1 LSIDEVEVIVN
12 SLPEVNAGAD
22 QTICDG
28 DTVSLTGSGASS
40 YAWNN
45 GVIDGVSFS
54 PSLGTTTYT
63 LTGTDGNGCLSIDE
77 VEVIVNSLPEVNA
90 GADQTICDG
99 DTVWLS
105 GSGASSYAWDNGVIN
120 GVSFSPSLG
129 TTIYTLTGT
138 DNNGCVSTDEVEV
151 IVNSLPD
158 VNAGA
163 DQTICDGETVSLS
176 GSGANSY
183 AWDNGVINGVSFS
196 PSLGTTT
203 YTLTGTNGN
212 GCVSNDD
219 VDVTMYSNPEVSFTL
234 TQDSLCFSADS
245 LELFGLP
252 LGGDFSGN
260 GVNNN
265 WFHPSAAGLGAHA
278 LTYSYTDSLTNCVGS
293 DTVIIEVLGCAGVV
307 NLGQEFI
314 HVYPNPTFDK
324 ITIVI
329 DGYYGPLEV
338 EIYDLKGNL
347 IKTFNDAEFS
357 IKEFARGTYILRI
370 NYKHFSE
377 KINII
382 KF

>member
-1 LSIDEVEVIVN
+1 M
-12 SLPEVNAGAD
+12 PEVNAGAD

-28 DTVSLTGSGASS
+28 ETAS
-40 YAWNN
+40 
-45 GVIDGVSFS
+45 
-54 PSLGTTTYT
+54 
-63 LTGTDGNGCLSIDE
+63 
-77 VEVIVNSLPEVNA
+77 
-90 GADQTICDG
+90 
-99 DTVWLS
+99 LS

-129 TTIYTLTGT
+129 TTTYTLTGT
-138 DNNGCVSTDEVEV
+138 D
-151 IVNSLPD
+151 
-158 VNAGA
+158 
-163 DQTICDGETVSLS
+163 
-176 GSGANSY
+176 
-183 AWDNGVINGVSFS
+183 
-196 PSLGTTT
+196 
-203 YTLTGTNGN
+203 GN

-265 WFHPSAAGLGAHA
+265 WFHPSAAGLCAHA

-329 DGYYGPLEV
+329 DEYYGPLEV
-338 EIYDLKGNL
+338 EIYDLNGNL

-357 IKEFARGTYILRI
+357 IKEFARGTYILCI